1 MKIIFLD
8 FVFNTSQQLLL
19 IEKLEEIS
27 LNKSIISWIII
38 HEMVDLFTKRQ
49 QQYVS
54 LGSALNILVICS
66 TGASQLDLQCTK
78 VVNKADKIKSH

>member
-27 LNKSIISWIII
+27 VNKSIISWI
-38 HEMVDLFTKRQ
+38 HEMMDLFTKRQ

-54 LGSALNILVICS
+54 LGSALNILVISS
-66 TGASQLDLQCTK
+66 TGASQLDLKCTK
-78 VVNKADKIKSH
+78 VVNKVDKIKSH

>member
-27 LNKSIISWIII
+27 VNIIISWI
-38 HEMVDLFTKRQ
+38 HEMMDLFTKRQ

-54 LGSALNILVICS
+54 LGSALNILVISS
-66 TGASQLDLQCTK
+66 TGTSHLDLQCTK
-78 VVNKADKIKSH
+78 VVNKVDKIKSH